1 MSASAGSEH
10 ASTAQA
16 TEDDLRGLLEQSEAR
31 SERLEAEMDA
41 LEANYAEFRYTSGM
55 EAAALRRRAEDA
67 EAALAEPTMG
77 EKGEKE
83 LLLPLV
89 EPVAIHV
96 ARDRARA
103 ASVSRLLIICTSS
116 PCIDVAH
123 S

>member
-1 MSASAGSEH
+1 MSAEARH

-16 TEDDLRGLLEQSEAR
+16 TEDHLRGLLEQSEAR

-41 LEANYAEFRYTSGM
+41 LEANYADFRCTSEA

-116 PCIDVAH
+116 TCA
-123 S
+123 